1 MSSFKLS
8 INPELLYYLHCPRV
22 TEDEFYQFILQSWYI
37 PWQGREGSPNKYNT
51 KKNYSNRKK
60 SRKML
65 TIQILQY
72 V

>member
-37 PWQGREGSPNKYNT
+37 PGRGGREVLTNIT
-51 KKNYSNRKK
+51 QKKTTAIEKNLEKC
-60 SRKML
+60 
-65 TIQILQY
+65 
-72 V
+72 

>member
-37 PWQGREGSPNKYNT
+37 PGRGGREVLTNIT
-51 KKNYSNRKK
+51 QKKNYSNRKK